1 MIRVGRIME
10 RIIVYAI
17 IYIVQGMIAYFYL
30 SRMFVQRKNN
40 RFAFLCYFFT
50 YFVQYITFFFN
61 IVLLNVTMFLIMNFL
76 LILLCYKTNV
86 FNALFNSLIMTC
98 FMSLSEYCIL
108 NFIGGIIQTTT
119 DVLDLGYPQIIIF
132 FISNKF
138 LYWLLLYIV
147 TKITDF
153 SNKKIIID
161 NSTILLTLFPIFSF
175 IMFIILHIINISNS
189 LTRVSE
195 YLFVVI
201 DFFLILCNVFIIWL
215 YDYNLSQHDML
226 TKLKLEHQ
234 HRKDAEN
241 YDKLMT
247 QHNENQKILIHD
259 IKNHLQTIYSLNM
272 DKNYKQANSYLSNL
286 LNAPVLTH
294 TYEPTNSHNLNL
306 LLSRYIKICDDKNI
320 TFNINAR
327 NTDISYMKL
336 EDVTALFCNLIDN
349 AIEAAEKTEHA
360 HISLHIQ
367 DSENN
372 TRTVITVINSSSQAP
387 VIENNHFR
395 TLKPDPYMHGIGTY
409 SLQRVIDKYNGDS
422 ETYYLEDEKEFHAVI
437 LLLHKE
443 V

>member
-201 DFFLILCNVFIIWL
+201 DFFLFFAMYLLYGSMII
-215 YDYNLSQHDML
+215 
-226 TKLKLEHQ
+226 
-234 HRKDAEN
+234 
-241 YDKLMT
+241 
-247 QHNENQKILIHD
+247 
-259 IKNHLQTIYSLNM
+259 
-272 DKNYKQANSYLSNL
+272 
-286 LNAPVLTH
+286 
-294 TYEPTNSHNLNL
+294 
-306 LLSRYIKICDDKNI
+306 ICRSMI
-320 TFNINAR
+320 
-327 NTDISYMKL
+327 
-336 EDVTALFCNLIDN
+336 C
-349 AIEAAEKTEHA
+349 
-360 HISLHIQ
+360 
-367 DSENN
+367 
-372 TRTVITVINSSSQAP
+372 
-387 VIENNHFR
+387 
-395 TLKPDPYMHGIGTY
+395 
-409 SLQRVIDKYNGDS
+409 
-422 ETYYLEDEKEFHAVI
+422 
-437 LLLHKE
+437 
-443 V
+443 

>member
-1 MIRVGRIME
+1 ME
-10 RIIVYAI
+10 RIIVYGM

-30 SRMFVQRKNN
+30 SRIFVRRKNS
-40 RFAFLCYFFT
+40 RFSFLCYFFT
-50 YFVQYITFFFN
+50 YFAQYVTFFFN
-61 IVLLNVTMFLIMNFL
+61 IVLLNAAMFLVMNFL

-86 FNALFNSLIMTC
+86 FSAFFNSLMMTS

-108 NFIGGIIQTTT
+108 NFAGGIIQTTT
-119 DVLDLGYPQIIIF
+119 DILDLGYPQIIIF

-153 SNKKIIID
+153 SGKKAIID

-201 DFFLILCNVFIIWL
+201 DLFLILCNVFIIWL

-226 TKLKLEHQ
+226 TKYKLEHQ
-234 HRKDAEN
+234 HATDAEN
-241 YDKLMT
+241 YSKLMT

-259 IKNHLQTIYSLNM
+259 IKNHLQAIYSLNM
-272 DKNYKQANSYLSNL
+272 DEKYAQANSYLSNL
-286 LNAPVLTH
+286 LNTPVLTH
-294 TYEPTNSHNLNL
+294 TYEPTNSHDLNL
-306 LLSRYIKICDDKNI
+306 LLSRYIKICDEKGIAFD
-320 TFNINAR
+320 INAQ

-349 AIEAAEKTEHA
+349 AIEAAEGTEKA
-360 HISLHIQ
+360 HIDLQIQ
-367 DSENN
+367 DSENG
-372 TRTVITVINSSSQAP
+372 THTVITIINSSRHTP
-387 VIENNHFR
+387 VMENNHYR

-409 SLQRVIDKYNGDS
+409 SLQRVIDKYKGDS
-422 ETYYLEDEKEFHAVI
+422 ETYYLENEKEFHAVI
-437 LLLHKE
+437 LLRHKE

>member
-1 MIRVGRIME
+1 ME
-10 RIIVYAI
+10 RVIVYAI
-17 IYIVQGMIAYFYL
+17 IYIVQGIIAYFYL

-40 RFAFLCYFFT
+40 RLAFLCYFFT
-50 YFVQYITFFFN
+50 YFAQYITFFFN
-61 IVLLNVTMFLIMNFL
+61 IVLLNVSMFLIMNFL
-76 LILLCYKTNV
+76 LILLCYKTKI
-86 FNALFNSLIMTC
+86 FNAMFHALIMTS
-98 FMSLSEYCIL
+98 FMSLSEYFIL

-119 DVLDLGYPQIIIF
+119 DVLDLGYPHMIIF

-138 LYWLLLYIV
+138 LYWLLLYII

-153 SNKKIIID
+153 SSKRIIID
-161 NSTILLTLFPIFSF
+161 NSTILMTLFPIFSF
-175 IMFIILHIINISNS
+175 IMFIILHIINISNN
-189 LTRVSE
+189 LTRASE

-226 TKLKLEHQ
+226 TKFKLEHQ
-234 HRKDAEN
+234 HTQDAEN
-241 YDKLMT
+241 YNKLMT

-272 DKNYKQANSYLSNL
+272 AENYKQANSYLANL
-286 LNAPVLTH
+286 LDTPVLTH

-306 LLSRYIKICDDKNI
+306 LLSRYIKICDEKSI

-349 AIEAAEKTEHA
+349 AIEAAEGTEHA
-360 HISLHIQ
+360 HINLQIQ
-367 DSENN
+367 GSENN
-372 TRTVITVINSSSQAP
+372 THTIITIINSCSHPP

-395 TLKPDPYMHGIGTY
+395 TLKSDPYMHGIGTY
-409 SLQRVIDKYNGDS
+409 SMQRVIDKYNGDS
-422 ETYYLEDEKEFHAVI
+422 ETYYLENEKEFHAVI
-437 LLLHKE
+437 LLRHKE

>member
-1 MIRVGRIME
+1 ME
-10 RIIVYAI
+10 RVIVYAI
-17 IYIVQGMIAYFYL
+17 IYIVQGIIAYFYL

-40 RFAFLCYFFT
+40 RLAFLCYFFT
-50 YFVQYITFFFN
+50 YFAQYITFFFN
-61 IVLLNVTMFLIMNFL
+61 IVLLNVSMFLIMNFL
-76 LILLCYKTNV
+76 LILLCYKTYIY
-86 FNALFNSLIMTC
+86 NALFHALIMTS
-98 FMSLSEYCIL
+98 FMCLSEYCIL
-108 NFIGGIIQTTT
+108 NFAGSIIQTTT
-119 DVLDLGYPQIIIF
+119 DILDLGYPHMIIF

-153 SNKKIIID
+153 SSKRIIID

-175 IMFIILHIINISNS
+175 IMFIILHIITISNN
-189 LTRVSE
+189 LTRASE
-195 YLFVVI
+195 YLFVIV

-215 YDYNLSQHDML
+215 YDYNLAQHDML
-226 TKLKLEHQ
+226 TKFKLEHQ
-234 HRKDAEN
+234 HTQDAEN
-241 YDKLMT
+241 YNKLMT

-272 DKNYKQANSYLSNL
+272 AENYKQANSYLSNL
-286 LNAPVLTH
+286 LDTPVLTH

-306 LLSRYIKICDDKNI
+306 LLSRYIKICDEKSI

-336 EDVTALFCNLIDN
+336 EDVTTLFCNLIDN
-349 AIEAAEKTEHA
+349 AIEAAEGTEHA
-360 HISLHIQ
+360 HVNLQIQ

-372 TRTVITVINSSSQAP
+372 THTIITIINSCSHPP

-395 TLKPDPYMHGIGTY
+395 TMKSDPYMHGIGTY
-409 SLQRVIDKYNGDS
+409 SMQRVIDKYNGDS
-422 ETYYLEDEKEFHAVI
+422 EAYYLENEKEFHAVI
-437 LLLHKE
+437 LLRHKE